1 MTQMEHL
8 SMNYDDGNIPEID
21 LPGNTLAAETIP
33 DEIPRRDGPGGET
46 SNVIPDEIPGQSG
59 TKEDSSGDIP
69 QEIPQRG
76 CPGRDSAYKKE
87 AVL

>member
-1 MTQMEHL
+1 M

-21 LPGNTLAAETIP
+21 LPGNTHATEMIP
-33 DEIPRRDGPGGET
+33 DEVPRRDGPGGDT
-46 SNVIPDEIPGQSG
+46 TNRIPEEMPGQGGSG
-59 TKEDSSGDIP
+59 GSTPGDIP

-76 CPGRDSAYKKE
+76 CPGHNPAYERE